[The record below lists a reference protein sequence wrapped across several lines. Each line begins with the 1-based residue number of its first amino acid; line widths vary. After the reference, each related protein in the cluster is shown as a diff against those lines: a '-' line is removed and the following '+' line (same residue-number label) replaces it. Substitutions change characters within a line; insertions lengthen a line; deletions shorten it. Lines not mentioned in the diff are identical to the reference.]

1 MTHWWEMPTE
11 DQADKPARSL
21 AVAYYRHAAQDR
33 QENSIPIQREQVHK
47 WAEKNGVEI
56 IQEFAGPGR
65 SGLTVEGRPAFTEMM
80 DGWVKKRH
88 DFQYVLCLDVSRW
101 CRSIDLAAQYIA
113 ECKKHGKQV
122 IYTAAGKP
130 RENNPF

>member
-1 MTHWWEMPTE
+1 M
-11 DQADKPARSL
+11 
-21 AVAYYRHAAQDR
+21 AYYRQSAQDR
-33 QENSIPIQREQVHK
+33 QENSIPIQADQVRQ
-47 WAEKNGVEI
+47 WAENNGVDI
-56 IQEFAGPGR
+56 IKEFTDPGK
-65 SGLTVEGRPAFTEMM
+65 SGLTAEGRPAFTQMM
-80 DGWVKKRH
+80 DEWVKQEH

-130 RENNPF
+130 RENNPL